1 MLLKETQTDENG
13 EYVSVESY
21 WATQAMHD
29 QLNKIT
35 RESVLVSSTTDAKTV
50 RAQLKTLE
58 AAVDGFL
65 KQRKIGYMAMT
76 YSPDALNMEMD
87 LTSGVASVT
96 FDDNGALD
104 MKKIAVESEP
114 ASNISVNDL

>member
-13 EYVSVESY
+13 E
-21 WATQAMHD
+21 
-29 QLNKIT
+29 
-35 RESVLVSSTTDAKTV
+35 SVLVSSKTV

-76 YSPDALNMEMD
+76 Y
-87 LTSGVASVT
+87 
-96 FDDNGALD
+96 
-104 MKKIAVESEP
+104 
-114 ASNISVNDL
+114 

>member
-35 RESVLVSSTTDAKTV
+35 RESVLVSSKTV
-50 RAQLKTLE
+50 RAQWKTLE

-87 LTSGVASVT
+87 LTS
-96 FDDNGALD
+96 AL
-104 MKKIAVESEP
+104 
-114 ASNISVNDL
+114 NDL

>member
-35 RESVLVSSTTDAKTV
+35 RESVLVSSKTFV
-50 RAQLKTLE
+50 H
-58 AAVDGFL
+58 
-65 KQRKIGYMAMT
+65 
-76 YSPDALNMEMD
+76 S
-87 LTSGVASVT
+87 
-96 FDDNGALD
+96 
-104 MKKIAVESEP
+104 
-114 ASNISVNDL
+114 

>member
-1 MLLKETQTDENG
+1 MKETQSDENG
-13 EYVSVESY
+13 EYISVESY
-21 WATQAMHD
+21 WATQEMHE

-35 RESVLVSSTTDAKTV
+35 RESVLVSSNTDAKTA

-96 FDDNGALD
+96 FDDKGELG
-104 MKKIAVESEP
+104 MKKQ
-114 ASNISVNDL
+114 L

>member
-13 EYVSVESY
+13 E
-21 WATQAMHD
+21 
-29 QLNKIT
+29 
-35 RESVLVSSTTDAKTV
+35 SVLVSSKTV

-87 LTSGVASVT
+87 LTS
-96 FDDNGALD
+96 AL
-104 MKKIAVESEP
+104 
-114 ASNISVNDL
+114 NDL